1 MKISSRIFLGYFLIV
16 AIAAWF
22 VLAIFANEVKPGVR
36 QSTEDALIDS
46 AQIFANIA
54 AQDIQNNHISD
65 GNIAHAM
72 AQINQHPQ
80 QFNIG
85 GVIKNHVDFRVYV
98 TDTLGIV
105 LYDSMGKDV
114 GKDYSR
120 WNDVYLTLRGQYG
133 ARSSPTIAGDD
144 SSTIMYIGAP
154 IIIDN
159 QIAGVLTVS
168 KPNSTLMPIITRSTD
183 RITQAGVVLLGVALL
198 IGLSIMWW
206 INRSIRTLEHYAN
219 DIAAGKNVTQP
230 KLKSPEL
237 QMLGNTIAHMREKLD
252 GKEYVEQYVHSLT
265 HELKSPLSAIK
276 GATEIIKE
284 QPPQEVQNKFLDNIE
299 SQTSRLQLLIDRLL
313 QLANLERAPAL
324 TLKPVALRPLLSQA
338 FSSQQSE
345 LTRRQIALNI
355 DLNSNPSIAADEF
368 LISQMFSNLLDNAID
383 FSPNNSRI
391 HIYDEPSLTHHRIS
405 IRDHGAGIPEYA
417 LPHVFEQ
424 FYSLERPHKAKSTG
438 LGLNFVREI
447 MHKHGGTIDVQN
459 AADGGVLVK
468 LVFPKK

>member
-72 AQINQHPQ
+72 AQINQRPQ

-219 DIAAGKNVTQP
+219 DIAAGKNVPQP

-284 QPPQEVQNKFLDNIE
+284 QPPQEVQNKFLDIIE
-299 SQTSRLQLLIDRLL
+299 CQTSRLQLLTDSLH
-313 QLANLERAPAL
+313 QLADIERAPAL